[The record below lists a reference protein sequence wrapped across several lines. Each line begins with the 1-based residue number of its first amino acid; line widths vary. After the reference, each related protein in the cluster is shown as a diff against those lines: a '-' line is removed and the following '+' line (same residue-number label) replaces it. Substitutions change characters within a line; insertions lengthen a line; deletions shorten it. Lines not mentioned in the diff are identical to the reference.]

1 MYNVKRIILAV
12 LSIVCLLWANNAMA
26 WGDIKEKIEFTS
38 KDVAN
43 YPDILNGLD
52 DNADVTIYGNLV
64 IPKKSEGKIPAMIY
78 VHGSG
83 GLNDSAKRR
92 QEPWLK
98 MFRKN
103 GIATF
108 QLDCFKGRGVKDT
121 IGAQTKVDSSDMVVD
136 VYRALDVLAKHERID
151 ATRIGLIGESKG
163 GGVVLYSMWKPL
175 VDILG
180 KTNKFAAH
188 ISLYGTCVDFERF
201 EFSNAPL
208 LVLVG
213 EKDNWCP
220 SAPWIPFME
229 KMKQHGYS
237 AELVVYKGA
246 YHCFDAPYK
255 PFNYD
260 KGHSYADCRFL
271 MKDEGFMIETGS
283 GMSLAEDKEAALA
296 SCRDTKSGVMIG
308 MNMKAKKESK
318 KKTQMF
324 IASAFNL

>member
-1 MYNVKRIILAV
+1 MRKGIAIVLA
-12 LSIVCLLWANNAMA
+12 LIGIFCISSSAHA
-26 WGDIKEKIEFTS
+26 WGDIIEKIEFTS

-64 IPKKSEGKIPAMIY
+64 IPKKIEGKIPAMIY

-83 GLNDSAKRR
+83 GLNDSAKKR
-92 QEPWLK
+92 QKPWLK
-98 MFRKN
+98 MFREN

-121 IGAQTKVDSSDMVVD
+121 VGAQTKVDSSDMVVD
-136 VYRALDVLAKHERID
+136 VYRALNTLARHPRID
-151 ATRIGLIGESKG
+151 AARVGLIGESKG

-175 VDILG
+175 VDVLG
-180 KTNKFAAH
+180 KNNQFAAH
-188 ISLYGTCVDFERF
+188 VSLYGTCVDFENF
-201 EFSNAPL
+201 EFSKAPL

-213 EKDNWCP
+213 KKDNWTP
-220 SAPWIPFME
+220 AAPWTSFME
-229 KMKQHGYS
+229 KMKQHGYN
-237 AELVVYKGA
+237 AELVVYEGA

-255 PFNYD
+255 PFNYS
-260 KGHSYADCRFL
+260 KGHSYANCRFL

-283 GMSLAEDKEAALA
+283 GISLAEDKESALA

-308 MNMKAKKESK
+308 MNMKAKKASK
-318 KKTQMF
+318 EKTKDF
-324 IASAFNL
+324 VTTVFNL